1 MAMIEMIHH
10 TRTQGHDVRLF
21 LYGNALI
28 HTARNKATG
37 ALRPDA
43 DFVLFMDDDMLAARD
58 ALTRLIEHDL
68 PAVSGLC
75 TNRNPPVSLVAKVWD
90 AVSRQFRRVT
100 RINLEK
106 VVSGEFAVGGAFLL
120 LKRSVVDQLIE
131 YHLSGQDWLDQNVEM
146 LNLLHVRTPQRESYQ
161 SRLSGVR
168 RARWEADRYLL
179 LWDFPVGIDGLML
192 GEDVSLCQ
200 KLHRLKVPVAING
213 RVHVGHVGEYPY
225 GLWDVLRQEAEGIDG
240 SGEDATIG
248 GPVNIPLEKVQ
259 VSNVEEVLQEY
270 VEKRAS

>member
-1 MAMIEMIHH
+1 MFQMIHH
-10 TRTQGHDVRLF
+10 AETQGHDVKLF

-43 DFVLFMDDDMLAARD
+43 DFVLFMDDDMLAPD
-58 ALTRLIEHDL
+58 YALTRLVEHNL

-90 AVSRQFRRVT
+90 AVSKQFRRVT
-100 RINLEK
+100 RINMEK

-120 LKRSVVDQLIE
+120 LKRGVVDQLIE

-146 LNLLHVRTPQRESYQ
+146 LNILHVRATQRENYVK
-161 SRLSGVR
+161 RLSEVR
-168 RARWEADRYLL
+168 RMRWEADRYML

-192 GEDVSLCQ
+192 GEDVSFCQ
-200 KLHRLKVPVAING
+200 KLHRLKVPVAIDG
-213 RVHVGHVGEYPY
+213 GLHIGHVAEYPF
-225 GLWDVLRQEAEGIDG
+225 GLWDVLRQEREGIEG
-240 SGEDATIG
+240 REEDATIG
-248 GPVNIPLEKVQ
+248 GPVTILP
-259 VSNVEEVLQEY
+259 SNVNVANVQEVLQEY
-270 VEKRAS
+270 VEARAS

>member
-1 MAMIEMIHH
+1 MAMFHMIHH
-10 TRTQGHDVRLF
+10 AETAGHDVKLF

-43 DFVLFMDDDMLAARD
+43 DFVLFMDDDMLASED
-58 ALTRLIEHDL
+58 ALTRLIEHNL

-90 AVSRQFRRVT
+90 AVSKQFRRIT
-100 RINLEK
+100 RINLGQ
-106 VVSGEFAVGGAFLL
+106 VTSGEFAVGGAFLL
-120 LKRSVVDQLIE
+120 LKRTVVDQLLE
-131 YHLSGQDWLDQNVEM
+131 YHLSGRDWIDQNTEM
-146 LNLLHVRTPQRESYQ
+146 LNLLHTRAPQRENYRK
-161 SRLSGVR
+161 RLESVR
-168 RARWEADRYLL
+168 RMRWEADRYIL

-200 KLHRLKVPVAING
+200 KLHRLKIPVAIDG
-213 RVHVGHVGEYPY
+213 TVRVGHVGEYPY
-225 GLWDVLRQEAEGIDG
+225 GVWDVLRQEAEGIEG

-248 GPVNIPLEKVQ
+248 GPVAILP
-259 VSNVEEVLQEY
+259 SNVNVANVQEVLQEY
-270 VEKRAS
+270 VEARAS